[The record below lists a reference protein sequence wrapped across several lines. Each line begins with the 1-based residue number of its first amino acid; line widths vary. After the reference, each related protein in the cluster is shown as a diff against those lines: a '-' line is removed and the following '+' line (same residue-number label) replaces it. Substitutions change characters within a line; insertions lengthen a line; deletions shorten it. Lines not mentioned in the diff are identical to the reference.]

1 MKLRHAAPPMLV
13 AWCLIMPPIS
23 QSQQSIEKS
32 APLSRWETIGT
43 YDTAAACTN
52 ELAKLTALIAG
63 NITYSLIQQ
72 RTLAGKCVAAD
83 DPRLHADNY
92 DAY

>member
-1 MKLRHAAPPMLV
+1 MNLRHAAAPSLV
-13 AWCLIMPPIS
+13 AWCLVMPPVS
-23 QSQQSIEKS
+23 QSQQSIEKN
-32 APLSRWETIGT
+32 APLSRWETIGS
-43 YDTAAACTN
+43 YDTADACTN
-52 ELAKLTALIAG
+52 ELAKLTTLVAG
-63 NITYSLIQQ
+63 NITYSLIQR